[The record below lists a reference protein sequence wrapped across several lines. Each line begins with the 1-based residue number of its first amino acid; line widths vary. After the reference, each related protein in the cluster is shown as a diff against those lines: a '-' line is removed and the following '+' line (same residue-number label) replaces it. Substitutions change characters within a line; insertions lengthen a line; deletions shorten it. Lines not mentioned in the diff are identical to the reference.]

1 MKIIE
6 YEIAGD
12 TTIDGLVKNVN
23 KHIEDG
29 WEPIGGIGTSESGY
43 YFQALIKYEPPVK
56 TPICSE
62 DGYGGGGIY

>member
-23 KHIEDG
+23 KCIEDG
-29 WEPIGGIGTSESGY
+29 WQPIGGISISESGSY
-43 YFQALIKYEPPVK
+43 LQSLIKYEPPVK
-56 TPICSE
+56 IPICSE
-62 DGYGGGGIY
+62 DGYGGGRLC